1 MTKLNELK
9 RKLLERP
16 DVRAEYDSLAEEFS
30 IAEALIRARAE
41 ADMTQEQVA
50 EKMQTSQ
57 SYVAKLESGSVSP
70 SMKALQRYAAATGAR
85 LRITLEQAV
94 TP

>member
-1 MTKLNELK
+1 MTKLKDLK
-9 RKLLERP
+9 KQLLERP
-16 DVRAEYDSLAEEFS
+16 DVRAEYDALAEEFS
-30 IAEALIRARAE
+30 LAEALIRARAE

-85 LRITLEQAV
+85 LKISLEQQPV
-94 TP
+94 

>member
-9 RKLLERP
+9 RKLLECP
-16 DVRAEYDSLAEEFS
+16 DVRADCDSLTEEFS

-50 EKMQTSQ
+50 QKIQTSQ
-57 SYVAKLESGSVSP
+57 SYLAKLESGRS
-70 SMKALQRYAAATGAR
+70 AL
-85 LRITLEQAV
+85 
-94 TP
+94 P

>member
-1 MTKLNELK
+1 MTKLNDLK
-9 RKLLERP
+9 KKLLERP
-16 DVRAEYDSLAEEFS
+16 DVKAEYDALADEFS

-57 SYVAKLESGSVSP
+57 SYVAKLESGRVSP
-70 SMKALQRYAAATGAR
+70 SMKALQRYAAATRAR
-85 LRITLEQAV
+85 LRITFEQVA
-94 TP
+94 

>member
-1 MTKLNELK
+1 MTKLDVLK
-9 RKLLERP
+9 KGWLNKP
-16 DVRAEYDSLAEEFS
+16 DVKAEYKALEEEFS

-57 SYVAKLESGSVSP
+57 SYVAKLESGSVNP

-85 LRITLEQAV
+85 LRISLEHAA
-94 TP
+94 

>member
-1 MTKLNELK
+1 MTKLDKLK
-9 RKLLERP
+9 KAWLKNP
-16 DVRAEYDSLAEEFS
+16 DVKAEYDVLAEEFS

-57 SYVAKLESGSVSP
+57 SYVAKLESGRVSP
-70 SMKALQRYAAATGAR
+70 SMKALQRYAAATGSR
-85 LRITLEQAV
+85 LKISLEHAA
-94 TP
+94 